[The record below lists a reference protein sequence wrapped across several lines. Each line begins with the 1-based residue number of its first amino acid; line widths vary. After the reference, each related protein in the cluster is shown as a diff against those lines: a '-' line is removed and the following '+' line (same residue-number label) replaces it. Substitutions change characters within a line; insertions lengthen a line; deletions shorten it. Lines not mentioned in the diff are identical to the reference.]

1 MNDFDDEALLSR
13 ESRNE
18 KLYNTYDLEYTTHL
32 KNLFKLCNSKIKERF
47 NAHTDIMSQYVF
59 NSTELLSVLATY
71 KNKNKNNNEF
81 MKSSRMWD
89 NFISNA
95 NNYKPSHHCSIL

>member
-1 MNDFDDEALLSR
+1 MNDFDDETLLST

-59 NSTELLSVLATY
+59 NSTELLAVLETY
-71 KNKNKNNNEF
+71 KNNNEF

-89 NFISNA
+89 NFVSNA
-95 NNYKPSHHCSIL
+95 NNYKPSQNCFIL

>member
-1 MNDFDDEALLSR
+1 MSNFDDDTLLSR

-18 KLYNTYDLEYTTHL
+18 KLYNTYDLEYTTYL

-59 NSTELLSVLATY
+59 NSTELLAVLETY
-71 KNKNKNNNEF
+71 KNNNEF

-89 NFISNA
+89 NFVSNA
-95 NNYKPSHHCSIL
+95 NNYKPSQNCFIL

>member
-1 MNDFDDEALLSR
+1 MSNFDDKTLLSR

-18 KLYNTYDLEYTTHL
+18 KLYNTYDLEYTNHL
-32 KNLFKLCNSKIKERF
+32 KNLFKLCDSKIKERF

-59 NSTELLSVLATY
+59 NSTELLAVLETY
-71 KNKNKNNNEF
+71 KNNNEF

-89 NFISNA
+89 NFVSNA
-95 NNYKPSHHCSIL
+95 NNYKPSQNCFIL

>member
-32 KNLFKLCNSKIKERF
+32 KNLFKLCDSKVKERF
-47 NAHTDIMSQYVF
+47 NSHTDIMSQYVF
-59 NSTELLSVLATY
+59 NSTELLSVLETY
-71 KNKNKNNNEF
+71 KNKNKNNNKF

>member
-1 MNDFDDEALLSR
+1 MNDFNDETLLSR

-18 KLYNTYDLEYTTHL
+18 TLYNTYDLEYTTHL
-32 KNLFKLCNSKIKERF
+32 KNLFKLCDFEVKERF

-71 KNKNKNNNEF
+71 KNNNEF